1 MSFGSMEVGDVD
13 LEEEHSKIVG
23 VLQSL
28 GLSNYEARVYIA
40 LVAHGFGD
48 AETIAG
54 TAEIPRTSSYKAL
67 QSLCSKGFAFST
79 SGRPSV
85 YKPELPDRMKEKIL
99 GEVSDAFDKLSLVHE
114 IARDKGEPQLV
125 FTITGKSRVID
136 KIGELV
142 DKSSEKFVVATPT
155 FSEIREAHMKRLEAA
170 IRRGIRVTVITEPG
184 QKVPEGA
191 EVHFR
196 KGLIATD
203 IIVDGSEALLASPDL
218 NACGFTDNPYL
229 ARHLEDFLSIMI
241 SHTRE

>member
-1 MSFGSMEVGDVD
+1 MEELGDLD
-13 LEEEHSKIVG
+13 LEEEYNRIVG

-40 LVAHGFGD
+40 LVAHGFSD

-54 TAEIPRTSSYKAL
+54 TARIPRTSSYKAL

-85 YKPELPDRMKEKIL
+85 YKPEMPERIKEKIL
-99 GEVSDAFDKLSLVHE
+99 GDVSDTFDKLSSIHE
-114 IARDKGEPQLV
+114 IVREKGEPQLV
-125 FTITGKSRVID
+125 FTITGKGRVLS
-136 KIGELV
+136 KIGELLG
-142 DKSSEKFVVATPT
+142 KSSEKFMISTPT
-155 FSEIREAHMKRLEAA
+155 FSEIRETHKKGLEAA
-170 IRRGIRVTVITEPG
+170 IRRGIRVVIITEPG

-191 EVHFR
+191 EVHWR

-203 IIVDGSEALLASPDL
+203 VIVDGNEALIASPDL

-229 ARHLEDFLSIMI
+229 ARHLENFLSIMI
-241 SHTRE
+241 AHGPE

>member
-1 MSFGSMEVGDVD
+1 MEVGD
-13 LEEEHSKIVG
+13 LNLREEYTKIVS
-23 VLQSL
+23 VLQTL

-48 AETIAG
+48 AETIAN
-54 TAEIPRTSSYKAL
+54 TAGIPRTSSYKAL

-85 YKPELPDRMKEKIL
+85 YKPELPERMKYKVV
-99 GEVSDAFDKLSLVHE
+99 GEVSEAFDKLGLIHE
-114 IARDKGEPQLV
+114 IVRDKGEPQLV
-125 FTITGKSRVID
+125 FTITGKNRVMT
-136 KIGELV
+136 KIGELL

-155 FSEIREAHMKRLEAA
+155 FSEIREAQKKKLEAA
-170 IRRGIRVTVITEPG
+170 IRRGIRVTIITEPG
-184 QKVPEGA
+184 QKVPEGSH
-191 EVHFR
+191 VHWR

-203 IIVDGSEALLASPDL
+203 IIVDGNEALIASPDL

-241 SHTRE
+241 AHGQE

>member
-1 MSFGSMEVGDVD
+1 MSIGSMEVGDVD
-13 LEEEHSKIVG
+13 LEEEYDRIVG
-23 VLQSL
+23 VLQSI
-28 GLSNYEARVYIA
+28 GLSNYEARVYTA

-54 TAEIPRTSSYKAL
+54 TAKVPRTSSYKAL

-85 YKPELPDRMKEKIL
+85 YKPELPARLKDRIL
-99 GEVSDAFDKLSLVHE
+99 EEVSDAFDKLSLVHE

-142 DKSSEKFVVATPT
+142 DKSSAKFIVATPA
-155 FSEIREAHMKRLEAA
+155 FSEIREAHRKRLEAA
-170 IRRGIRVTVITEPG
+170 IRRGIRVTIITEPG

-191 EVHFR
+191 EVHWR

-241 SHTRE
+241 SHERE